1 MLATILIASL
11 LIGITTAI
19 HAAGMMVAIHLS
31 RSLWHLH
38 PRHPLLPIAR
48 PMVVSCIVLLMFL
61 LSVFEVLA
69 WAVSYRLLGVFP
81 ELEPAMYFSM
91 VTYTTLG
98 YGDVVLNE
106 QWRLLA
112 SFQAANGI
120 IIFGWTTAV
129 VLAVVQRRYGKQET
143 AARTD
148 GQ

>member
-11 LIGITTAI
+11 LIVITTAI
-19 HAAGMMVAIHLS
+19 HAVGMMVAIRLS
-31 RSLWHLH
+31 RSFWNLH
-38 PRHPLLPIAR
+38 PKHPMLPIAR
-48 PMVVSCIVLLMFL
+48 PMVVSCVVLLMFL
-61 LSVFEVLA
+61 LSILEVLV
-69 WAVSYRLLGVFP
+69 WSVSYRLLGVFP

-129 VLAVVQRRYGKQET
+129 VLAVVQRLYGKQEN
-143 AARTD
+143 AARTG